1 MPRTRL
7 LRAILLLVILLLL
20 PALPARAE
28 VSVTGRRDDVRLE
41 VDKAAIEDV
50 MDALGANFGL
60 RYRSTAPLGRRI
72 TGAHRGVL
80 ERVVAR
86 ILDGYDFVMKTGPE
100 GIEVT
105 VYGATKPEDAQ
116 RQTRTFKPAAPV
128 TTMKSTAAR
137 ARRNERRS
145 RHPE

>member
-7 LRAILLLVILLLL
+7 PPAILLLAILLLL

-41 VDKAAIEDV
+41 VDNAAIEDV

-86 ILDGYDFVMKTGPE
+86 VLDGYDFVMKTGPD

-105 VYGATKPEDAQ
+105 VYGAVKPEDAQ
-116 RQTRTFKPAAPV
+116 RQSVTPAAPV
-128 TTMKSTAAR
+128 TTMKSSAAR
-137 ARRNERRS
+137 ARRGERRN

>member
-7 LRAILLLVILLLL
+7 LPAILLLAMLLL

-41 VDKAAIEDV
+41 VDNAAIEDV

-72 TGAHRGVL
+72 TGTHRGVL
-80 ERVVAR
+80 GRVVAR

-128 TTMKSTAAR
+128 TTMKPSAAR
-137 ARRNERRS
+137 ARRDERRN

>member
-1 MPRTRL
+1 M
-7 LRAILLLVILLLL
+7 
-20 PALPARAE
+20 
-28 VSVTGRRDDVRLE
+28 RLE
-41 VDKAAIEDV
+41 VDNAAIEDV

-72 TGAHRGVL
+72 TGTHRGVL

-105 VYGATKPEDAQ
+105 VYGA
-116 RQTRTFKPAAPV
+116 
-128 TTMKSTAAR
+128 
-137 ARRNERRS
+137 RS
-145 RHPE
+145 RRTRSGRRGTSSPRHRSRR